1 MCFNI
6 TTEAKQLRQD
16 ETMKEL
22 TEFKV
27 DDRAV
32 RISCFTEN
40 LPKGHVSKVLKDC
53 LCTDING
60 VHRDFWPPFW
70 ELVPED
76 IKPKWTIYNNTLP
89 WSDLSDKQKGKL
101 LLAKLND
108 IALCVVVKSLSG
120 DENFINNIEI
130 IDNRGEC
137 VYRAQPKPVKPEPTM
152 AELFVSDWHGTDV
165 HLVKDFSEHM
175 IAKGWVKK

>member
-16 ETMKEL
+16 ETMSK
-22 TEFKV
+22 FKV
-27 DDRAV
+27 GDNIV
-32 RISCFTEN
+32 RINDAVYGQRAGFKAIVDANYCYESPNSVRCKVIDEN
-40 LPKGHVSKVLKDC
+40 
-53 LCTDING
+53 
-60 VHRDFWPPFW
+60 W
-70 ELVPED
+70 ELS
-76 IKPKWTIYNNTLP
+76 KPKWTIYNNTLP
-89 WSDLSDKQKGKL
+89 WSHLSDKQKGKL

-152 AELFVSDWHGTDV
+152 AELFIADWHEANV
-165 HLVKDFSEHM
+165 HLVKEFSEYM